1 MVSSV
6 SKEQIQQWLDQSF
19 PELVERSV
27 VIRIVENTEIQQL
40 NSTYRQQDKPT
51 NILSFPY
58 EPMTE
63 IEQSD
68 HLGDLVIA
76 LSVMMEEA
84 EAGNKPFEHH
94 FAHLLIHGVL
104 HLLGYD
110 HEEEQEA
117 TLMEAREIELLAE
130 LEIPSPY

>member
-1 MVSSV
+1 LPVPQ
-6 SKEQIQQWLDQSF
+6 KQIQEWLDLSF
-19 PELVERSV
+19 PELEDRSV
-27 VIRIVENTEIQQL
+27 VIRIVENAESQQL
-40 NSTYRQQDKPT
+40 NADYRHQDKPT

-58 EPMTE
+58 QPMTE
-63 IEQSD
+63 IEESN

-84 EAGNKPFEHH
+84 QAGKKPLDHH
-94 FAHLLIHGVL
+94 FAHILIHGIL

-110 HEEEQEA
+110 HEKEDQA
-117 TLMEAREIELLAE
+117 SRMEAREIELLTQ